1 MRTDS
6 RTELKPNVGDFVSLL
21 LLTPREAT
29 CLAVNVSKLLLG
41 VDFSLW
47 LFSEL
52 LLVQDIIVARTITAV
67 KSWKEI
73 NFFMVFL
80 FSSGTN
86 LIGCWFDYI
95 D

>member
-1 MRTDS
+1 MPLAKMLMPIS
-6 RTELKPNVGDFVSLL
+6 DFVKLL
-21 LLTPREAT
+21 LLIPREAT

>member
-1 MRTDS
+1 MS
-6 RTELKPNVGDFVSLL
+6 DFVSMLL
-21 LLTPREAT
+21 LIPREAT
-29 CLAVNVSKLLLG
+29 CFDVNVSKVLFG
-41 VDFSLW
+41 AVFSLW
-47 LFSEL
+47 VFSEL
-52 LLVQDIIVARTITAV
+52 LLVQDIIVARTINAV

-73 NFFMVFL
+73 DFFMVFL

>member
-1 MRTDS
+1 MLMPIS
-6 RTELKPNVGDFVSLL
+6 DFVSLL
-21 LLTPREAT
+21 LLTPRDAI
-29 CLAVNVSKLLLG
+29 CFDVNVNKLLFG
-41 VDFSLW
+41 AVFSLW
-47 LFSEL
+47 VFSEL
-52 LLVQDIIVARTITAV
+52 LLVQDIIVVRTIVAV

-73 NFFMVFL
+73 DFFMVLL